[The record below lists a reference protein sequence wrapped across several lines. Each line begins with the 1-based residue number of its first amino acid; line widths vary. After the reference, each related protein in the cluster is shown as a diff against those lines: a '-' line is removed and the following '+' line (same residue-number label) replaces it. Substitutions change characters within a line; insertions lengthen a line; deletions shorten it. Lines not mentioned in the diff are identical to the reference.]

1 MIRNTIEQIND
12 QITYAEGKIYQVEG
26 IGYTSALMKRLLS
39 IGWEISCNEKWE
51 YILLDPAKN
60 KVVRDKNFNQ
70 LLFKTAQAM
79 R

>member
-1 MIRNTIEQIND
+1 MIRNTIEELND
-12 QITYAEGKIYQVEG
+12 QITYEEGKIYQVEG

-39 IGWEISCNEKWE
+39 IGWEISYNEE
-51 YILLDPAKN
+51 FILLDPAKN
-60 KVVRDKNFNQ
+60 KVVKAKNFNQ

>member
-1 MIRNTIEQIND
+1 MIRNTIEQLND
-12 QITYAEGKIYQVEG
+12 QITYEEGKIYQVEG
-26 IGYTSALMKRLLS
+26 IGYTSTLMKRLLS

-51 YILLDPAKN
+51 YILLDPMKN
-60 KVVRDKNFNQ
+60 KVVKDKNFNR